1 MNYIEIELKFNLER
15 YGYEI
20 SEIQFPNKGKRIYER
35 GEYVNDWWEIIKSP
49 HGESGPRSFK
59 ELKNIFEAEEK
70 MRLRS
75 ERIEKILGYDN

>member
-1 MNYIEIELKFNLER
+1 MISAEVRLNLEKYR
-15 YGYEI
+15 KIDEARKRLEGYGYV
-20 SEIQFPNKGKRIYER
+20 F
-35 GEYVNDWWEIIKSP
+35 VWEEKIIKSP